1 MQAIAQNGNEDRGPE
16 LLAVTWTFTVLAF
29 FVVIARFYTKALA
42 VTCTSLF
49 TEDVRLGMGQH
60 AQDLDPA
67 KLVPIVRLN
76 FIANPFGIM
85 AYSLPN
91 ISVAIVLNRII
102 APRRTVRITI
112 YAVSIAQ
119 SIIAAISC
127 VLLFAQCTPSEY
139 LWNPTVEAT
148 CMPPSVITG
157 YSYFVGAYSAF
168 TDIFLAVIPAVVF
181 WKLQLKTKTKV
192 GLCLLMGT
200 TALAA
205 ICAIVKTTK
214 LYQLADLADFTY
226 GTVDLIIWAIVE
238 ANVIIIA
245 ACIPTLKPFVFAVQ
259 KGVQGSERR
268 SLFERL
274 RRLRSYGY
282 SKNAGDGSGYGDKYR
297 KNEPSTDEVSAGDYP
312 LVSAVKPKGVV
323 DDDGPRPTSTPPP
336 SFPRIKRTTEIATEW
351 ETV

>member
-1 MQAIAQNGNEDRGPE
+1 
-16 LLAVTWTFTVLAF
+16 
-29 FVVIARFYTKALA
+29 
-42 VTCTSLF
+42 
-49 TEDVRLGMGQH
+49 
-60 AQDLDPA
+60 
-67 KLVPIVRLN
+67 
-76 FIANPFGIM
+76 M

-102 APRRTVRITI
+102 APTRYFRMTI
-112 YAVSIAQ
+112 YAVAIAQ

-127 VLLFAQCTPSEY
+127 ILLFAQCTPSEY
-139 LWNPTVEAT
+139 LWNPTIAAK

-157 YSYFVGAYSAF
+157 YSYFVGGIDVFTAYSAF
-168 TDIFLAVIPAVVF
+168 TDVFLAVVPAMVF

-214 LYQLADLADFTY
+214 LYQLANLADFTY

-245 ACIPTLKPFVFAVQ
+245 ACIPTLKPFVISVQ
-259 KGVQGSERR
+259 KGVQGSEGR
-268 SLFERL
+268 SLFDRL
-274 RRLRSYGY
+274 RGLRSYGY
-282 SKNAGDGSGYGDKYR
+282 NRNRRDGSGYSGRYQ
-297 KNEPSTDEVSAGDYP
+297 KNGHSTDGATTGEYP
-312 LVSAVKPKGVV
+312 LVTAARKEANSE
-323 DDDGPRPTSTPPP
+323 DGTHGPVPTQPP
-336 SFPRIKRTTEIATEW
+336 SFPRIKQTTAIATEW